1 MVSNANQTALEEMQI
16 PDIDRIEV
24 DSSFRQKR
32 Q

>member
-16 PDIDRIEV
+16 PDIARIEV